1 MASVQYDGLALDMP
15 KFGGSGDYSFYFDN
29 TEAFGVLMNSNTDG
43 SQRASH
49 SVRHGDV
56 HHLLPGFHTFRLDD
70 SFVGKNVNVHVV
82 KET

>member
-15 KFGGSGDYSFYFDN
+15 KFGGSGGYSFYFDN

-49 SVRHGDV
+49 SVRHGDT
-56 HHLLPGFHTFRLDD
+56 HHLLPGSHLFKLDD